1 MEDSSLSQTFLKSFY
16 ELQNREQEQ
25 KPNISRKIK
34 CLIAN
39 DESFQLQVQTTLL
52 KNLNFKVHKA
62 ENGQVAFNKVR
73 YFIENYNKV
82 RQRLQLPGANYKN
95 LNGQEKKLI

>member
-39 DESFQLQVQTTLL
+39 DESFQLQV
-52 KNLNFKVHKA
+52 
-62 ENGQVAFNKVR
+62 
-73 YFIENYNKV
+73 
-82 RQRLQLPGANYKN
+82 
-95 LNGQEKKLI
+95 